1 MIAHAGHRSG
11 LGMPESSR
19 GAWTQIWKLESFDE
33 EIRFVGLSRH
43 SGRGGMSQRF
53 KPGDKL
59 TLKCGLWSSWGIRAR
74 RGDAAV
80 FLRYTP
86 LPKIVVIS
94 CKGYNE
100 VAVNSENLRKRRAV
114 TPWLDPNL
122 VVWVGENRGKGKATG
137 KHH

>member
-1 MIAHAGHRSG
+1 
-11 LGMPESSR
+11 
-19 GAWTQIWKLESFDE
+19 
-33 EIRFVGLSRH
+33 
-43 SGRGGMSQRF
+43 MSQRF

-122 VVWVGENRGKGKATG
+122 VVWVGEDRGKGKATG

>member
-59 TLKCGLWSSWGIRAR
+59 TLKCGLWSFLGIRAR

-86 LPKIVVIS
+86 LLSAIDADTAGSLVMKTFRKS
-94 CKGYNE
+94 
-100 VAVNSENLRKRRAV
+100 ALSASE
-114 TPWLDPNL
+114 
-122 VVWVGENRGKGKATG
+122 
-137 KHH
+137 